1 MERVTAMPR
10 PDRTVSAGVSV
21 LKRCGIGERAA
32 LDVIMAASH
41 CAAERCKAEGAPNVE
56 WLRLVWREA
65 SRRANVIAAR
75 VAARERRE
83 HGE

>member
-1 MERVTAMPR
+1 MERVTTMPR

-21 LKRCGIGERAA
+21 LRRCGISERAA
-32 LDVIMAASH
+32 LDIIMTASH
-41 CAAERCKAEGAPNVE
+41 DAAKRCKEEGAPNVE

-65 SRRANVIAAR
+65 NRRSKVIAAR

-83 HGE
+83 HGK

>member
-21 LKRCGIGERAA
+21 LKRCGMTERVALEVIQSAA
-32 LDVIMAASH
+32 QS
-41 CAAERCKAEGAPNVE
+41 AAERCKAEGAPNVE

-65 SRRANVIAAR
+65 NRRASVIAAK

-83 HGE
+83 HGK

>member
-10 PDRTVSAGVSV
+10 PDRTVAAGVSV
-21 LKRCGIGERAA
+21 LKRCGMTERVALEVIQGAA
-32 LDVIMAASH
+32 ES
-41 CAAERCKAEGAPNVE
+41 AAERCKAEGAPNVE

-65 SRRANVIAAR
+65 SRRANVIAAK

-83 HGE
+83 HGG